1 MESVF
6 GTAGELTPA
15 VLSGGLLRVGSGLGD
30 PAEGSV

>member
-15 VLSGGLLRVGSGLGD
+15 VLWGGLWVGSRIGA
-30 PAEGSV
+30 PAEGSG